1 MISKA
6 KGTYDVLPNE
16 SHKWH
21 TLEEKARQICVLF
34 GYQEVRTPIFEY
46 KEVFHRQN
54 EQSDMVTKE
63 TYNFMD
69 KGDRELTL
77 RPEGTAGVIR
87 SFVENKLYVET
98 PLNKLYYIGPNF
110 RYERPQKGR
119 FRQFSQFGVEAIG
132 SNDPALDAEVIGL
145 AYSFIQKLGLK
156 GVRVRIN
163 TLGDNESR
171 AAFKAALK
179 NHFEPHVDTLCE
191 DCKQRIDKNPL
202 RILDCKIDGQHPAV
216 VKAPTTQDY
225 LNDFSKRYFQSV
237 LTYLD
242 VANIDYEIAPKLVR
256 GLDYYT
262 HTVFEIEADI
272 EGFGAQNVL
281 GGGGRYQSLVKELG
295 GPDLPGIGFAFGMER
310 LIIAM
315 ESENIAFEQDPRTDI
330 FFIATDANART
341 QALKLLFESRNQ
353 NMVADMDFVSTSFKA
368 QLKSGLK
375 KNAKYLGIIGET
387 ELQNKTISLKNTETQ
402 QQEEVPLKI
411 AIRSLKDWLGK

>member
-6 KGTYDVLPNE
+6 KGTYDVLPYE

-21 TLEEKARQICVLF
+21 TLEQKARQICVLF
-34 GYQEVRTPIFEY
+34 GYQEIRTPIFEY

-145 AYSFIQKLGLK
+145 AYAFIQKLGLK

-171 AAFKAALK
+171 SAFKQALK
-179 NHFEPHVDTLCE
+179 THFEPHVDTLCE

-202 RILDCKIDGQHPAV
+202 RILDCKIDGNHQAV
-216 VKAPTTQDY
+216 LKAPTTQDY
-225 LNDFSKRYFQSV
+225 LNDFSKTYFQSV
-237 LTYLD
+237 LNFLD

-315 ESENIAFEQDPRTDI
+315 ESENIAFEQDPITDI
-330 FFIATDANART
+330 FFIATDSNART
-341 QALKLLFESRNQ
+341 QALKLLFEARNQ

-368 QLKSGLK
+368 QLKAGLK

-387 ELQNKTISLKNTETQ
+387 ELQNKTISLKNTQTQ
-402 QQEEVPLKI
+402 QQEEIPLKI

>member
-6 KGTYDVLPNE
+6 KGTYDVLPYE

-21 TLEEKARQICVLF
+21 TLEQKARQICVLF
-34 GYQEVRTPIFEY
+34 GYQEIRTPIFEY

-145 AYSFIQKLGLK
+145 AYAFIQKLGLK

-171 AAFKAALK
+171 TAFKQALK
-179 NHFEPHVDTLCE
+179 THFEPHVDTLCE

-202 RILDCKIDGQHPAV
+202 RILDCKIDGNHQAV
-216 VKAPTTQDY
+216 LKAPTTQDY
-225 LNDFSKRYFQSV
+225 LNDFSKTYFQSV
-237 LTYLD
+237 LNFLD

-315 ESENIAFEQDPRTDI
+315 ESENIAFEQDPITDI
-330 FFIATDANART
+330 FFIATDSNART
-341 QALKLLFESRNQ
+341 QALKLLFEARNQ

-368 QLKSGLK
+368 QLKAGLK

-387 ELQNKTISLKNTETQ
+387 ELQNKTISLKNTQTQ
-402 QQEEVPLKI
+402 QQEEIPLKI

>member
-6 KGTYDVLPNE
+6 KGTYDVLPYE

-21 TLEEKARQICVLF
+21 TLEQKARQICVLF
-34 GYQEVRTPIFEY
+34 GYQEIRTPIFEY

-87 SFVENKLYVET
+87 SFVESKLYVET

-145 AYSFIQKLGLK
+145 AYAFIQKLGLK

-171 AAFKAALK
+171 SAFKQALK
-179 NHFEPHVDTLCE
+179 THFEPHVDTLCE

-202 RILDCKIDGQHPAV
+202 RILDCKIDGNHQAV
-216 VKAPTTQDY
+216 LKAPTTQDY
-225 LNDFSKRYFQSV
+225 LNDFSKTYFQSV
-237 LTYLD
+237 LNFLD
-242 VANIDYEIAPKLVR
+242 IANIDYEIAPKLVR

-315 ESENIAFEQDPRTDI
+315 ESENIAFEQDPITDI
-330 FFIATDANART
+330 FFIATDSNART
-341 QALKLLFESRNQ
+341 QALKLLFEARNQ

-368 QLKSGLK
+368 QLKAGLK

-387 ELQNKTISLKNTETQ
+387 ELQNKTISLKNTQTQ
-402 QQEEVPLKI
+402 QQEEIPLKI

>member
-16 SHKWH
+16 SYKWH
-21 TLEEKARQICVLF
+21 TLEDKARQICVQF
-34 GYQEVRTPIFEY
+34 GYKEVRTPIFEY
-46 KEVFHRQN
+46 REVFHRQN

-87 SFVENKLYVET
+87 SFVENKLYVEN

-145 AYSFIQKLGLK
+145 AYAFIQKLGLK

-163 TLGDNESR
+163 TLGDNDSR
-171 AAFKAALK
+171 AAFKDALK
-179 NHFEPHVDTLCE
+179 QHFLPHVDTLCE
-191 DCKQRIDKNPL
+191 DCKQRIEKNPL
-202 RILDCKIDGQHPAV
+202 RILDCKVDHNHVAV
-216 VKAPTTQDY
+216 LKAPTTQDY
-225 LNDFSKRYFQSV
+225 LNEVSKTYFQSV

-242 VANIDYEIAPKLVR
+242 AANIDYEIAPKLVR

-315 ESENIAFEQDPRTDI
+315 ESENITFEEAPSNDI
-330 FFIATDANART
+330 FFIATDEAARVL
-341 QALKLLFESRNQ
+341 ALKLLFEARQ
-353 NMVADMDFVSTSFKA
+353 QGMVADMDFVSSSFKA

-375 KNAKYLGIIGET
+375 SNAKYLGIIGES
-387 ELQNKTISLKNTETQ
+387 ELVNKTISLKNTKTQ
-402 QQEEVPLKI
+402 QQEEIPVKI
-411 AIRSLKDWLGK
+411 AIRSVKSWLGK

>member
-6 KGTYDVLPNE
+6 KGTYDVLPYE

-21 TLEEKARQICVLF
+21 TLEQKARQICVLF
-34 GYQEVRTPIFEY
+34 GYQEIRTPIFEY

-145 AYSFIQKLGLK
+145 AYAFIQKLGLK

-171 AAFKAALK
+171 SAFKQALK
-179 NHFEPHVDTLCE
+179 THFEPHVDTLCE

-202 RILDCKIDGQHPAV
+202 RILDCKIDGNHQAV
-216 VKAPTTQDY
+216 LKAPTTQDY
-225 LNDFSKRYFQSV
+225 LNDFSKIYFQSV
-237 LTYLD
+237 LNFLD

-315 ESENIAFEQDPRTDI
+315 ESENIAFEQDPITDI
-330 FFIATDANART
+330 FFIATDSNART
-341 QALKLLFESRNQ
+341 QGLKLLFEARNQ

-368 QLKSGLK
+368 QLKAGLK

-387 ELQNKTISLKNTETQ
+387 ELQNKTISLKNTQTQ
-402 QQEEVPLKI
+402 QQEEIPLKI

>member
-6 KGTYDVLPNE
+6 KGTYDVLPYE

-21 TLEEKARQICVLF
+21 TLEQKARQICVLF
-34 GYQEVRTPIFEY
+34 GYQEIRTPIFEY

-145 AYSFIQKLGLK
+145 AYAFIQKLGLK

-171 AAFKAALK
+171 SAFKQALK
-179 NHFEPHVDTLCE
+179 THFEPHVDTLCE

-202 RILDCKIDGQHPAV
+202 RILDCKIDGNHQAV
-216 VKAPTTQDY
+216 LKAPTTQDY
-225 LNDFSKRYFQSV
+225 LNDFSKTYFQSV
-237 LTYLD
+237 LNFLD
-242 VANIDYEIAPKLVR
+242 IANIDYEIAPKLVR

-315 ESENIAFEQDPRTDI
+315 ESENIAFEQDPITDI
-330 FFIATDANART
+330 FFIATDSNART
-341 QALKLLFESRNQ
+341 QALKLLFEARNQ

-368 QLKSGLK
+368 QLKAGLK

-387 ELQNKTISLKNTETQ
+387 ELQNKTISLKNTQTQ
-402 QQEEVPLKI
+402 QQEEIPLKI

>member
-6 KGTYDVLPNE
+6 KGTYDVLPTE

-21 TLEEKARQICVLF
+21 MLEEKARQICVQF
-34 GYQEVRTPIFEY
+34 GYKEIRTPIFEY

-163 TLGDNESR
+163 TLGDNDSR
-171 AAFKAALK
+171 AAFKAALQS
-179 NHFEPHVDTLCE
+179 HFTPHVETLCE
-191 DCKQRIDKNPL
+191 DCKARIDKNPL
-202 RILDCKIDGQHPAV
+202 RILDCKIDQNHPAV
-216 VKAPTTQDY
+216 IKAPTTQDY
-225 LNDFSKRYFQSV
+225 LNDSSKTYFQSV

-242 VANIDYEIAPKLVR
+242 VAGIDYEIAPKLVR

-315 ESENIAFEQDPRTDI
+315 ESENIHFKDDETNDV
-330 FFIATDANART
+330 FFIAIDTQARI
-341 QALKLLFESRNQ
+341 QALKLLFEARNQ
-353 NMVADMDFVSTSFKA
+353 GLVADMDFVSTSFKA
-368 QLKSGLK
+368 QLKAGLK
-375 KNAKYLGIIGET
+375 SNAKYLGIIGES
-387 ELQNKTISLKNTETQ
+387 EIANKTVSLKNTNTQ
-402 QQEEVPLKI
+402 QQEEIPVKI
-411 AIRSLKDWLGK
+411 AIRSLKSWLGK

>member
-6 KGTYDVLPNE
+6 KGTYDVLPYE

-21 TLEEKARQICVLF
+21 TLEQKARQICVLF
-34 GYQEVRTPIFEY
+34 GYQEIRTPIFEY

-145 AYSFIQKLGLK
+145 AYAFIQKLGLK

-171 AAFKAALK
+171 TAFKQALK
-179 NHFEPHVDTLCE
+179 THFEPHVDTLCE

-202 RILDCKIDGQHPAV
+202 RILDCKIDGNHQAV
-216 VKAPTTQDY
+216 LKAPTTQDY
-225 LNDFSKRYFQSV
+225 LNDFSKTYFQSV
-237 LTYLD
+237 LNFLD
-242 VANIDYEIAPKLVR
+242 VASIDYEIAPKLVR

-315 ESENIAFEQDPRTDI
+315 ESENIAFEQDPNTDI
-330 FFIATDANART
+330 FFIATDSNART
-341 QALKLLFESRNQ
+341 QALKLLFEARNQ

-368 QLKSGLK
+368 QLKAGLK

-387 ELQNKTISLKNTETQ
+387 ELQNKTISLKNTQTQ
-402 QQEEVPLKI
+402 QQEEIPLKI

>member
-6 KGTYDVLPNE
+6 KGTYDVLPYE

-21 TLEEKARQICVLF
+21 TLEQKARQICVLF
-34 GYQEVRTPIFEY
+34 GYQEIRTPIFEY

-145 AYSFIQKLGLK
+145 AYAFIQKLGLK

-171 AAFKAALK
+171 SAFKQALK
-179 NHFEPHVDTLCE
+179 THFEPHVDTLCE

-202 RILDCKIDGQHPAV
+202 RILDCKIDGNHQAV
-216 VKAPTTQDY
+216 LKAPTTQDY
-225 LNDFSKRYFQSV
+225 LNDFSKTYFQSV
-237 LTYLD
+237 LNFLD

-315 ESENIAFEQDPRTDI
+315 ESENIAFEQDPITDI
-330 FFIATDANART
+330 FFIATDSNART
-341 QALKLLFESRNQ
+341 QALKLLFEARNQ
-353 NMVADMDFVSTSFKA
+353 NMVADMDFISTSFKA
-368 QLKSGLK
+368 QLKAGLK

-387 ELQNKTISLKNTETQ
+387 ELQNKTISLKNTQTQ
-402 QQEEVPLKI
+402 QQEEIPLKI